1 MIRYIRSNIV
11 WERAFMRSILPIS
24 AILLTSCAAAAP
36 PPETSACAATAEP
49 WRDARD
55 LASGRDAA
63 GAGDARFA
71 AGEAVRLSLH
81 PDGEVAYRT
90 LPQGAGEAASFGGMA
105 SVTIE
110 QAGLYRVGLSEPVW
124 VDVVRDGKPAETV
137 RFGAGPACSG
147 IRKAVSFVLQ
157 PGPHTVEISG
167 GTIAKVGV
175 IVERMP

>member
-1 MIRYIRSNIV
+1 
-11 WERAFMRSILPIS
+11 
-24 AILLTSCAAAAP
+24 
-36 PPETSACAATAEP
+36 
-49 WRDARD
+49 
-55 LASGRDAA
+55 
-63 GAGDARFA
+63 
-71 AGEAVRLSLH
+71 
-81 PDGEVAYRT
+81 
-90 LPQGAGEAASFGGMA
+90 MA

-137 RFGAGPACSG
+137 RFGAGLACSG
-147 IRKAVSFVLQ
+147 IRKAVSFELQ